1 MTARTRVEL
10 GPKGILGANV
20 EMGLYLYSPPIAP
33 FGTSDEMRPACI
45 VHRTRSDRRL
55 GTHLL
60 SAIELMLPLLVDE
73 SQWRADVALSSFP
86 PARPKDGGEG
96 IAHLFPTSSLMYFR
110 MIHMLSPDSD
120 QAEWAC
126 RPGSAMSMDPG
137 RWAIS
142 ERYRLPKS
150 HLLCIRRNGRVAD
163 VKQWIRR
170 HPLWDESRA
179 QLHTRWRRS
188 ASRASK

>member
-73 SQWRADVALSSFP
+73 SQWRADVALSYFP

-110 MIHMLSPDSD
+110 MIHMLSPD
-120 QAEWAC
+120 QAEWD
-126 RPGSAMSMDPG
+126 RV
-137 RWAIS
+137 WI
-142 ERYRLPKS
+142 
-150 HLLCIRRNGRVAD
+150 RVAG
-163 VKQWIRR
+163 
-170 HPLWDESRA
+170 LSRSG
-179 QLHTRWRRS
+179 T
-188 ASRASK
+188 ASRSRICCVSAAMDE